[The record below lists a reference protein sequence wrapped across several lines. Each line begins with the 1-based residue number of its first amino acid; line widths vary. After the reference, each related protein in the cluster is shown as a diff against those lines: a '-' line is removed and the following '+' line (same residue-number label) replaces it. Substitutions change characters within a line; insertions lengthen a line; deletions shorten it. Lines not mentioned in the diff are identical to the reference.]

1 MKGEEI
7 IYSLNVA
14 DVQTVSKRL
23 LKRSL
28 TNKEVALVRDS
39 VGDFIDWFRAIE
51 YAINRYV
58 PDEEPQH

>member
-7 IYSLNVA
+7 IYSLNVT

-39 VGDFIDWFRAIE
+39 VGDFIDWFHAIE
-51 YAINRYV
+51 YAISRYV